1 MNEKCKPRLTM
12 HSLWRL
18 VAITTLVA
26 VVGAGG
32 FVVGEIST
40 VQVTLGTSWGKA
52 ALVLWHC
59 DDDSFHF

>member
-1 MNEKCKPRLTM
+1 M

-26 VVGAGG
+26 IVGAGG
-32 FVVGEIST
+32 FVAGEVST
-40 VQVTLGTSWGKA
+40 VQVYLGTSWGKA
-52 ALVLWHC
+52 ALILWHC